1 MKSEKKDKKSS
12 GAKPGMHHG
21 PGSSKLGAQGPWIQ
35 DCLNK
40 KIPYRTILRLLK
52 DIHGIDASLST
63 LQSFIKR
70 RDEDMQLPQRPPRNR
85 PRAAN
90 LRRTTEPF
98 VSTTPMG
105 GDVFEAARRQA
116 QLNTTNK
123 AKTKRIDVSK
133 VYV

>member
-1 MKSEKKDKKSS
+1 MKSARKAKGYS
-12 GAKPGMHHG
+12 GAKKGMHHG
-21 PGSSKLGAQGPWIQ
+21 PGSSKLGAHGAWIQ
-35 DCLNK
+35 ECLNK

-52 DIHGIDASLST
+52 DTYGNDASLST

-85 PRAAN
+85 PRSAN
-90 LRRTTEPF
+90 SGKATEQF
-98 VSTTPMG
+98 ASTTPTG

-123 AKTKRIDVSK
+123 AKTKHIDVSK